1 MKNKFYNY
9 IQFQKRLSPHSVIA
23 YQNDVNQFQQYIHY
37 QYGLTNFNEVKYTFV
52 RSWIVSLMEKGLSA
66 KSIHRKISSIK
77 ALYKFLRKEGLID
90 VNPVEKVNL
99 PKVSHDL
106 PVFLTENQTNDLFDR
121 VEFFDDYYGKR
132 DKTILLLFYSTGIR
146 LSELIS
152 LNESDVDIC
161 GQAIKVLGKRKK
173 QRIIPI
179 TKELEIILE
188 EFIALKKLRFL
199 NVEKDES
206 YLFLTDKG
214 KKLYPNYVY
223 RIVKKYLGV
232 VSTNKKKSPHVLR
245 HTFAT
250 HMLDNGAELNAVKEL
265 LGHANLSATQVYTH
279 NTVEK
284 LKSIYK
290 QAHPKA

>member
-1 MKNKFYNY
+1 MENKFYKY

-23 YQNDVNQFQQYIHY
+23 YQNDVNQFQQYLQI
-37 QYGLTNFNEVKYTFV
+37 QYELTNFNEVKHTFV

-77 ALYKFLRKEGLID
+77 ALYKFLRKEGLVD
-90 VNPVEKVNL
+90 VNPVSMVSL
-99 PKVSHDL
+99 PKVTHDL
-106 PVFLTENQTNDLFDR
+106 PVFLTENQTDNLFDK

-132 DKTILLLFYSTGIR
+132 DKAILLLFYSTGIR

-152 LNESDVDIC
+152 LNESDIDVC
-161 GQAIKVLGKRKK
+161 EQTIKVMGKGQK
-173 QRIIPI
+173 QRVIPI
-179 TKELEIILE
+179 TKELKIILK
-188 EFIALKKLRFL
+188 EFIELKKSRFL
-199 NVEKDES
+199 DIEEETCF
-206 YLFLTDKG
+206 FLTDKG

-265 LGHANLSATQVYTH
+265 LGHANLSATQIYTH